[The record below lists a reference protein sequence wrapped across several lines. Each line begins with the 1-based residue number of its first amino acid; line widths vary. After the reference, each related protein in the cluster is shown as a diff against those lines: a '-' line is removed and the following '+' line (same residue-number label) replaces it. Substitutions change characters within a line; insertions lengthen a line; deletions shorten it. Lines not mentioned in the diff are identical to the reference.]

1 MVPLFTIGNEAV
13 ALSQGLIRFLTDAKF
28 IRYVMEGDDELDA
41 FWRAYLQERKE
52 ERVAFCEA
60 ERILR
65 NLDVPQEWLTPL
77 QVEKLQHNI
86 KVTLG
91 I

>member
-1 MVPLFTIGNEAV
+1 MVPIFTIGKEAV
-13 ALSQGLIRFLTDAKF
+13 ASTPGLIRFLTDTRF
-28 IRYVMEGDDELDA
+28 IRYVIEGDDELDA
-41 FWRAYLQERKE
+41 FWRAYLQERKS
-52 ERVAFCEA
+52 ERLDFCEA
-60 ERILR
+60 ERVLR
-65 NLDVPQEWLTPL
+65 NLDVPQEWLMPL

>member
-1 MVPLFTIGNEAV
+1 MTPLFTIGKEAV
-13 ALSQGLIRFLTDAKF
+13 ASSPGLVRFLTDTKF

-41 FWRAYLQERKE
+41 FWRTYLQERKG

-77 QVEKLQHNI
+77 QVEKLQYNI
-86 KVTLG
+86 KMTLG